1 MIKYDEPAVLI
12 PADIDEQSRAR
23 SLRAFDGIVK
33 ALLPLLALTG
43 IERDQKPT
51 APRLRL
57 VK

>member
-23 SLRAFDGIVK
+23 SVRAFLDIVK
-33 ALLPLLALTG
+33 ALLPLLDLAG
-43 IERDQKPT
+43 VERDPKPT